1 MDGRM
6 DVCMDAQDDVVEC
19 KIRDRSRVVGRWYR
33 RGAKTRQDRGAVGGI
48 DTAALCVLGVC
59 SYGESGAGCA
69 SRRARRKETP
79 RREEA
84 EEKPER
90 MCG

>member
-1 MDGRM
+1 M

-59 SYGESGAGCA
+59 SNGESGAGCV
-69 SRRARRKETP
+69 SRSARRKETP
-79 RREEA
+79 RREEGA
-84 EEKPER
+84 LEKPER